1 MLKDSVQI
9 RFSLVADEWPIDE
22 FTEKIGITPT
32 ELYKIGDTFIRGSRE
47 MKRFETVWSLKS
59 SEMKIAYEEKE
70 DKYFFEPIIAPLRP
84 HIELINKYKEKYQRT
99 PIFFANYWFYWA
111 QTPGVRLHPEII
123 TFAHQIDAI
132 IDVYINKI
140 EEEDPS

>member
-59 SEMKIAYEEKE
+59 SEMKIAYEEDE
-70 DKYFFEPIIAPLRP
+70 DKYFFESIIAPLRP
-84 HIELINKYKEKYQRT
+84 HIELINKYKEKYQLT

-123 TFAHQIDAI
+123 TFAHQIGAI

-140 EEEDPS
+140 EEEDRS